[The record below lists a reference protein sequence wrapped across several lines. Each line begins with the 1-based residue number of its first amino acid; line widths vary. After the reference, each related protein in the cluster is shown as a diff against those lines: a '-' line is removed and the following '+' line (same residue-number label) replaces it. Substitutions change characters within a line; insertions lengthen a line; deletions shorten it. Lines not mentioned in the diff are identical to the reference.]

1 MIGIAVLM
9 MSLNERRLVSL
20 DKLLHKAADEIIESS
35 MDDADSLNDGKLVQV
50 QGMTSTLKPLIDE
63 RFNIV
68 LE

>member
-1 MIGIAVLM
+1 
-9 MSLNERRLVSL
+9 VSL
-20 DKLLHKAADEIIESS
+20 EKLLHKAADEIIESS
-35 MDDADSLNDGKLVQV
+35 IDDADSLNDGKLVQV